1 MRASNRRAA
10 LAAADIARSARRATG
25 VLSTSARRSAREAAV
40 PDGHCRAEATLLA
53 APQSAERWPAPAST
67 LISPTDL
74 THPSACPPVDRLGL
88 SPLFT
93 RTHGALRG
101 KGIEPRTGTLSQ
113 QTSLGLGCVQRHRKL
128 ACRAAAL
135 EPGAPLPGWP
145 AAWPRPG
152 RRGRCGSVSCARGG
166 MRTHVAER

>member
-1 MRASNRRAA
+1 
-10 LAAADIARSARRATG
+10 
-25 VLSTSARRSAREAAV
+25 V